1 MKKLYITPKTT
12 TVVVKT
18 QNPMLFASPTGEGT
32 LNGGGNRGNYSG
44 GQASRQASD
53 WEDEE

>member
-18 QNPMLFASPTGEGT
+18 QNHMLFGSPTGGET
-32 LNGGGNRGNYSG
+32 LNGGGNRGDYSS

-53 WEDEE
+53 WDDEE